1 MNIRMSA
8 SVLRYRKLVTTDLAN
23 QAVNL
28 AESGTMGHR
37 VQIPMSVDD
46 LNSFFVWD
54 RPAGSDRAVGHFVAS
69 TTNVKFD
76 DMMIASLS
84 RVYTDVDG
92 VTNGLNFSSA
102 VLDANTDGRVRKDG
116 NVSAND
122 IVMAYLLYK
131 CYGTSAAPTAS
142 VIYNLED
149 AHQMLSNGGLTLA
162 IHNSLAAEEAL
173 STASGVDK
181 GAVDAM
187 FRDLLAA
194 DPMRFFDATGKQIA
208 GLFETNAD
216 SDSTGS
222 WGFVENDKI
231 EMRVQFNFTNAVTR
245 RGVQDPSQ
253 AIASAANA
261 EDIDTIVIPAGSK
274 FIIRLQ
280 IVATDTPSG
289 AAAKANASANAIS
302 TALAAQVATTQK
314 AANNAAAAQRAAT
327 EAMNAAAAQTAAAN
341 ARYQKAVNDA
351 AAQATSVSN
360 AQAALQ
366 AAQAALAQ
374 AIATGST
381 QSDIQNQRAAAVAAQ
396 AAAQNAQA
404 IATAA
409 QTDIQNAK
417 NAQDAA
423 AASLAAAQ
431 TATATAAANVAKANA
446 AAAAAALAASNDAT
460 SKASTAKAAADAAS
474 DPLTKTLTD
483 AEKKILDPQ
492 TLITAAAAVNAKTDA
507 RVGAKTAS
515 DNAQAAADLAGQK
528 QAGAA
533 KALADAIA
541 LGETLMTIQ
550 MLRAAAVTSVR
561 DKANADAVAA
571 ANLQNFLN
579 AARDELAAQQ
589 LSAKASSD
597 ACILNESIANA
608 EVNDKERTRVAANAA
623 NTAAQAANTAAQTAA
638 TNAQNSLDAA
648 IAAGAVFV
656 ELQTKRT
663 AALDTRTAANNAKA
677 AADAAAA
684 ALADAVAQKTIAV
697 NKASAANQARLDDIT
712 ASASKSALINN
723 STAASNNYQAS
734 KIYLANANARA
745 QAFNESQMNRND
757 AKQSLDVAAASYV
770 VARDALDAAV
780 TSGKTVAEIVALRTQ
795 AQAAADKQTQ
805 AQGIY
810 NAAVVAFNGAQT
822 ALMKGVV
829 LDASGNPTVD
839 EDGNLVLDAAGPVIW
854 DASANDILVL
864 AAQNNLTA
872 ITNAEAN
879 SLVLNYLSAQATS
892 DTAASAALKAHNL
905 SEVAKKALENGITGG
920 LTLGQVAALRSA
932 AVDAASVD
940 AKAQAAANAAATAA
954 LNSLGKVFTPGPS
967 YASAVA
973 ILNSMRILQGQA
985 DNAARNNQ
993 MAAAL
998 NAAYAKDTDA
1008 QKALVTAQYA
1018 QYVADKALNDAV
1030 VGGGT
1035 LATIR
1040 DLQAT
1045 AAASAKLTAAS
1056 QQAADF
1062 SASALAQQITW
1073 STLNYS
1079 IDEAGAQITS
1089 NYTRD
1094 ASGVAVLTASK
1105 VAATAAAEAARCNSL
1120 VRQYML
1126 LLSKA
1131 DDAHTATY
1139 KAQAD
1144 VDAANAALNTAITQ
1158 GAELTA
1164 IQALRAQVQGFSNTL
1179 AALQAAENLANAARD
1194 SSRAS
1199 LLARDPSGN
1208 YINAG
1213 AKAILDAA
1221 VVSQKTAVDRA
1232 AANTQVDSYT
1242 AAFAAYQQRLSEWQ
1256 AAVSA
1261 AQLAAKALDTAIT
1274 AGADVT
1280 AIQGLRLTLEQARG
1294 VESVALTA
1302 KDNAN
1307 AAQNQLRIAIE
1318 TGTRDA
1324 SGVLLPKAQIAMN
1337 LLIQAQ
1343 LAQEAAVA
1351 SAESNARA
1359 RMYFK
1364 AKDDEVRANVIL
1376 ANTQA
1381 AYDTAAR
1388 LLDQA
1393 ITGGATITEIQALRA
1408 SAQTAGNVVASAQ
1421 STAAA
1426 AAAASAIAK
1435 EAVTVDPNALAIL
1448 NNLQLYQAN
1457 KASLAKAN
1465 SLMDAYHAAVKAQAA
1480 AQEDYDL
1487 SALAQSIAAKA
1498 LDTAIGNGAGITEI
1512 QSLRDTSV
1520 AATTNASTA
1529 MATLNLK
1536 KSAALKSRTDAAE
1549 DPLATVILDAAAQF
1563 DKIALART
1571 TVNTAVLT
1579 LASARASL
1587 DAANAQA
1594 TADNARSTLANN
1606 TLLYAIL
1613 PYDAS
1618 GDNITASPLGGK
1630 TVQEI
1635 VDLRANANRL
1645 AQVAAGSKNAADAI
1659 AADVIAK
1666 QTVKAA
1672 ADAALAALA
1681 WPQLPSTQSYTMT
1694 TVSLNETKLA
1704 TDASGNQVVYIDS
1717 NVLVRALSGATIG
1730 TIHYTPVDLS
1740 GVQVLGLGVSTT
1752 PTKIT
1757 KAEVVASLPSG
1768 LYPTSVKLTLDNT
1781 VLVGDGNFYL
1791 VGGEILLND
1800 YIM

>member
-1 MNIRMSA
+1 MSA

-46 LNSFFVWD
+46 MNSFFVWD

-69 TTNVKFD
+69 TATNLKFD

-92 VTNGLNFSSA
+92 VTNGLNYSSA

-131 CYGTSAAPTAS
+131 CYGSSAAPTAS

-149 AHQMLSNGGLTLA
+149 AQQMLSNGGLTLA
-162 IHNSLAAEEAL
+162 IHNSLSAEEAL
-173 STASGVDK
+173 STAAGVDK

-194 DPMRFFDATGKQIA
+194 DPMRFFDATGKQVA
-208 GLFETNAD
+208 GLFETNTD
-216 SDSTGS
+216 TDSTGS

-231 EMRVQFNFTNAVTR
+231 EIRVQFNFTNAVTR

-253 AIASAANA
+253 AMTSAANT
-261 EDIDTIVIPAGSK
+261 EDVDTIVIPAGSK

-302 TALAAQVATTQK
+302 SALAAQVASTQK
-314 AANNAAAAQRAAT
+314 AATNAAASQRMAT
-327 EAMNAAAAQTAAAN
+327 DAMNAAAAQTAAAN
-341 ARYQKAVNDA
+341 ARYQKAINDA
-351 AAQATSVSN
+351 AAQATAVSN

-366 AAQAALAQ
+366 AAQAALSQ

-381 QSDIQNQRAAAVAAQ
+381 QSEIQNQRAAAVAAQ
-396 AAAQNAQA
+396 AAATNAQA
-404 IATAA
+404 ISSAA
-409 QTDIQNAK
+409 QADIQNAK

-431 TATATAAANVAKANA
+431 TAAAAAASNVAKANA

-460 SKASTAKAAADAAS
+460 SKASSAKAASDAAS

-492 TLITAAAAVNAKTDA
+492 TLITAGAAVNAKTDA
-507 RVGAKTAS
+507 RVAAKIAS
-515 DNAQAAADLAGQK
+515 DGAQAAADLAAQK

-597 ACILNESIANA
+597 AAVLNESIANA
-608 EVNDKERTRVAANAA
+608 DVNIKERARVAAAAA
-623 NTAAQAANTAAQTAA
+623 NTAAQAANTAAQSAA
-638 TNAQNSLDAA
+638 TNAQSSLDAS

-656 ELQTKRT
+656 ELQTKRA
-663 AALDTRTAANNAKA
+663 AALDTRTAANAAKA
-677 AADAAAA
+677 AADAATA
-684 ALADAVAQKTIAV
+684 ALADAVAHKTIAV
-697 NKASAANQARLDDIT
+697 NTAAAANQARLDDVA
-712 ASASKSALINN
+712 ASASKASLINN
-723 STAASNNYQAS
+723 ATAASNNYQAS
-734 KIYLANANARA
+734 KVYLANANARA
-745 QAFNESQMNRND
+745 QAFNQAQMNKND
-757 AKQSLDVAAASYV
+757 AKQSLDVAAAAYV
-770 VARDALDAAV
+770 IARDALDASV
-780 TSGKTVAEIVALRTQ
+780 TAGKTVPEIVALRTQ
-795 AQAAADKQTQ
+795 AQAAADRQTQ
-805 AQGIY
+805 AQAIY
-810 NAAVVAFNGAQT
+810 DAASTAFNGAQA

-839 EDGNLVLDAAGPVIW
+839 ASGSLILDSEGSTIW
-854 DASANDILVL
+854 DASANAILTL

-892 DTAASAALKAHNL
+892 DTAASAALKAHNV
-905 SEVAKKALENGITGG
+905 SEVAKKALDNGITGG
-920 LTLGQVAALRSA
+920 LAINQITALRSA
-932 AVDAASVD
+932 AVEAASAD
-940 AKAQAAANAAATAA
+940 AKAQAVANAASAAA
-954 LNSLGKVFTPGPS
+954 LNSLGKVFTPGPA
-967 YASAVA
+967 YASAVS

-1030 VGGGT
+1030 VGGGS

-1040 DLQAT
+1040 GLQAT
-1045 AAASAKLTAAS
+1045 AAASAKLTASAR
-1056 QQAADF
+1056 QAADF
-1062 SASALAQQITW
+1062 SASALAQQVTW

-1079 IDEAGAQITS
+1079 IDSAGAQITS
-1089 NYTRD
+1089 NYTTD

-1105 VAATAAAEAARCNSL
+1105 AAAAAAAEAARCNSL

-1126 LLSKA
+1126 LLSKS

-1144 VDAANAALNTAITQ
+1144 VDTANAALNTSITQ
-1158 GAELTA
+1158 GDELA
-1164 IQALRAQVQGFSNTL
+1164 SIQALRATLQGLSNTL

-1208 YINAG
+1208 YINAA

-1221 VVSQKTAVDRA
+1221 VVSQQTAIDRA
-1232 AANTQVDSYT
+1232 AANSQVDSYT
-1242 AAFAAYQQRLSEWQ
+1242 AAFGEYQHRLSEWQ
-1256 AAVSA
+1256 AATSA

-1280 AIQGLRLTLEQARG
+1280 AIQGLRITLEQARG
-1294 VESVALTA
+1294 VESVALAA
-1302 KDNAN
+1302 KDSAN

-1359 RMYFK
+1359 RMFFK
-1364 AKDDEVRANVIL
+1364 AKDDEAKALSTL
-1376 ANTQA
+1376 AVTQA

-1393 ITGGATITEIQALRA
+1393 ITGGSTITEIQALRL
-1408 SAQTAGNVVASAQ
+1408 SAQTAGDVVASAQ

-1426 AAAASAIAK
+1426 ASAASAIARQSVN
-1435 EAVTVDPNALAIL
+1435 ADPNALAIL
-1448 NNLQLYQAN
+1448 NDLQLYQAN

-1465 SLMDAYHAAVKAQAA
+1465 SLMDAWHAAVVQQEA
-1480 AQEDYDL
+1480 AQHDYDL

-1536 KSAALKSRTDAAE
+1536 KAAALKARTDAAA
-1549 DPLATVILDAAAQF
+1549 DPLATVILDTSAQF
-1563 DKIALART
+1563 DKIALARA
-1571 TVNTAVLT
+1571 TVNSALLT
-1579 LASARASL
+1579 LTAAQTAL
-1587 DAANAQA
+1587 TAANTQA
-1594 TADNARSTLANN
+1594 TADNARATLANN

-1613 PYDAS
+1613 PYDPS
-1618 GDNITASPLGGK
+1618 GNNITASPLGGK

-1635 VDLRANANRL
+1635 VELRANAARL
-1645 AQVAAGSKNAADAI
+1645 AQVAAASKNSADSL
-1659 AADVIAK
+1659 AADVINK
-1666 QTVKAA
+1666 QVVKAA
-1672 ADAALAALA
+1672 ADAALAAIP

-1694 TVSLNETKLA
+1694 TVSLNETKIVK
-1704 TDASGNQVVYIDS
+1704 DASGQHIYIDS
-1717 NVLVRALSGATIG
+1717 NVLVRALTGVTIG
-1730 TIHYTPVDLS
+1730 TIHYDPVDLS
-1740 GVQVLGLGVSTT
+1740 GVQILGLGVTT
-1752 PTKIT
+1752 SPTKIT
-1757 KAEVVASLPSG
+1757 KAVVSPSLPTG
-1768 LYPTSVKLTLDNT
+1768 LYPTAVKLTVDNDV
-1781 VLVGDGNFYL
+1781 VLGDGNFYL

>member
-1 MNIRMSA
+1 MSA

-46 LNSFFVWD
+46 MNSFFVWD
-54 RPAGSDRAVGHFVAS
+54 RPAGSDRAVGHFIES
-69 TTNVKFD
+69 TANNLKFD

-92 VTNGLNFSSA
+92 VTNGLNYSSA
-102 VLDANTDGRVRKDG
+102 VLDANTDTRVRKDG

-122 IVMAYLLYK
+122 IVMSYLLYK
-131 CYGTSAAPTAS
+131 CYGSSAAPTAS

-149 AHQMLSNGGLTLA
+149 AQQMLSNGGLTLA
-162 IHNSLAAEEAL
+162 IHNSLSAEEAL
-173 STASGVDK
+173 STSAGVDK

-216 SDSTGS
+216 TDSTGS

-231 EMRVQFNFTNAVTR
+231 EIRVQFNFTNAVTR

-253 AIASAANA
+253 AMTSAANL
-261 EDIDTIVIPAGSK
+261 ENVDTVVIPAGSK

-289 AAAKANASANAIS
+289 AAAKASASANAIS
-302 TALAAQVATTQK
+302 SALAAQVASTQK
-314 AANNAAAAQRAAT
+314 AAANAAASQRMAT

-341 ARYQKAVNDA
+341 ARYQKAINDA
-351 AAQATSVSN
+351 AAQAAAVSN

-366 AAQAALAQ
+366 AAQASLAQ

-381 QSDIQNQRAAAVAAQ
+381 QSEIQNQRAAAVAAQ
-396 AAAQNAQA
+396 AAATNAQA
-404 IATAA
+404 ISAAA
-409 QTDIQNAK
+409 QADIQNAK

-431 TATATAAANVAKANA
+431 TAAAAAAANVAKANA
-446 AAAAAALAASNDAT
+446 AAAAAALAVSNDAT
-460 SKASTAKAAADAAS
+460 AKASTAKAAADEAS

-492 TLITAAAAVNAKTDA
+492 TIISAAAAVNAKTEA
-507 RVGAKTAS
+507 RVGAKVAS
-515 DNAQAAADLAGQK
+515 DGAAATAELAAQK

-541 LGETLMTIQ
+541 QGQTLTTIQ
-550 MLRAAAVTSVR
+550 LLRAAAVTSYN
-561 DKANADAVAA
+561 DKVNADAIAA

-589 LSAKASSD
+589 LSAKASAD
-597 ACILNESIANA
+597 AAILNESIAKA
-608 EVNDKERTRVAANAA
+608 EVNVKERTRVAAADA
-623 NTAAQAANTAAQTAA
+623 NTAAQAANTAAQAAA
-638 TNAQNSLDAA
+638 TNAQTALDTA
-648 IAAGAVFV
+648 ITAGAVFV
-656 ELQTKRT
+656 ELQTKRA
-663 AALDTRTAANNAKA
+663 AALDTRNAANAAKA

-697 NKASAANQARLDDIT
+697 NAASAATQSRLDDIA
-712 ASASKSALINN
+712 ASAAKAALINN
-723 STAASNNYQAS
+723 STVASANYQAS
-734 KIYLANANARA
+734 RVYLANANARA
-745 QAFNESQMNRND
+745 QAFNDAQMKRND
-757 AKQSLDVAAASYV
+757 AKQALDVASAAYV
-770 VARDALDAAV
+770 VARDALDASV
-780 TSGKTVAEIVALRTQ
+780 TAGKTVPEIVALRAQ

-805 AQGIY
+805 AQAIY
-810 NAAVVAFNGAQT
+810 NAASTTFSGAQA
-822 ALMKGVV
+822 ALMKGVI
-829 LDASGNPTVD
+829 LDASGNPTLD
-839 EDGNLVLDAAGPVIW
+839 ENGNLVIDSSGATIW
-854 DASANDILVL
+854 DASANAILTL

-879 SLVLNYLSAQATS
+879 SLVLNYLSAQATA
-892 DTAASAALKAHNL
+892 DTASADAVKAHN
-905 SEVAKKALENGITGG
+905 EYDVAQKALDGAITGG
-920 LTLGQVAALRSA
+920 LTLNQITALRSA
-932 AVDAASVD
+932 ALDAAAKD
-940 AKAQAAANAAATAA
+940 AKATATANAAATAA
-954 LNSLGKVFTPGPS
+954 LNSLGRVFTPGPA
-967 YASAVA
+967 YAAAVT

-985 DNAARNNQ
+985 ANAARVNKL
-993 MAAAL
+993 AASL

-1008 QKALVTAQYA
+1008 QKAFVTAQYA
-1018 QYVADKALNDAV
+1018 QYVADKELNNAV
-1030 VGGGT
+1030 VGG
-1035 LATIR
+1035 ASIEAIR
-1040 DLQAT
+1040 GLQAT
-1045 AAASAKLTAAS
+1045 SVAAAKLTASAR
-1056 QQAADF
+1056 QAADF
-1062 SASALAQQITW
+1062 SAAALTQQQSW
-1073 STLNYS
+1073 ATLNLS
-1079 IDEAGAQITS
+1079 IDLAGPNES
-1089 NYTRD
+1089 NTLVYTRD

-1131 DDAHTATY
+1131 DEAHTATY

-1144 VDAANAALNTAITQ
+1144 VDTATAALNTAITQ
-1158 GAELTA
+1158 GSDLSA
-1164 IQALRAQVQGFSNTL
+1164 IQAIRGQLQGLSNTL
-1179 AALQAAENLANAARD
+1179 AGLNAAENLANAARD
-1194 SSRAS
+1194 AALATIIVRDAS
-1199 LLARDPSGN
+1199 G

-1221 VVSQKTAVDRA
+1221 VVAQQTAVDRA
-1232 AANTQVDSYT
+1232 AANSQVDAYT
-1242 AAFAAYQQRLSEWQ
+1242 TAFATYQQRLSEWQ
-1256 AAVSA
+1256 VATSA
-1261 AQLAAKALDTAIT
+1261 SQLAAKALDTAIT

-1280 AIQGLRLTLEQARG
+1280 AIQGLRLALEQARG
-1294 VESVALTA
+1294 VEAVALAA

-1343 LAQEAAVA
+1343 LAQQAAVA

-1359 RMYFK
+1359 RMFFK
-1364 AKDDEVRANVIL
+1364 AKDDEAKTNVIL
-1376 ANTQA
+1376 ANAQA

-1393 ITGGATITEIQALRA
+1393 ITGGATITEIQSLRQ
-1408 SAQTAGNVVASAQ
+1408 SAQTAGDLVAGAQ
-1421 STAAA
+1421 SR
-1426 AAAASAIAK
+1426 AAAASAASAIAM
-1435 EAVTVDPNALAIL
+1435 ESVNADLNALAIL
-1448 NNLQLYQAN
+1448 KNLQLYQAN

-1465 SLMDAYHAAVKAQAA
+1465 SLMDAYNAAVA
-1480 AQEDYDL
+1480 AQEAAQHDYDL
-1487 SALAQSIAAKA
+1487 AALAQNIAARN

-1520 AATTNASTA
+1520 AATTVASTS
-1529 MATLNLK
+1529 MANLNLK
-1536 KSAALKSRTDAAE
+1536 KAAALKSRTDAAA

-1563 DKIALART
+1563 NKVAAARA
-1571 TVNTAVLT
+1571 TVNSAVLT
-1579 LASARASL
+1579 LASAQAAL
-1587 DAANAQA
+1587 TAANTQA
-1594 TADNARSTLANN
+1594 AADNTRSTSANN
-1606 TLLYAIL
+1606 ALSYATL
-1613 PYDAS
+1613 PYDPS
-1618 GDNITASPLGGK
+1618 GNNITASALGGK

-1645 AQVAAGSKNAADAI
+1645 AQVAAASKNSADAI
-1659 AADVIAK
+1659 AGDVIAK
-1666 QTVKAA
+1666 AAIKAA
-1672 ADAALAALA
+1672 ADAALAALS
-1681 WPQLPSTQSYTMT
+1681 WPQLASTQSYMMT
-1694 TVSLNETKLA
+1694 TVSLNETKIVK
-1704 TDASGNQVVYIDS
+1704 DGSGQHIYIDS
-1717 NVLVRALSGATIG
+1717 NVLVRAITGTTIG
-1730 TIHYTPVDLS
+1730 TIHYDSIDLS
-1740 GVQVLGLGVSTT
+1740 GVQILGLGVSIT
-1752 PTKIT
+1752 PTKIID
-1757 KAEVVASLPSG
+1757 AEVVPSSPSG
-1768 LYPTSVKLTLDNT
+1768 LYTTAVKLTVDHD
-1781 VLVGDGNFYL
+1781 VVVGDGIFYL

-1800 YIM
+1800 FIM

>member
-1 MNIRMSA
+1 MSA

-46 LNSFFVWD
+46 MNSFFVWD

-69 TTNVKFD
+69 TATNLKFD

-92 VTNGLNFSSA
+92 VTNGLNYSSA

-131 CYGTSAAPTAS
+131 CYGSSAAPTAS

-149 AHQMLSNGGLTLA
+149 AQQMLSNGGLTLA
-162 IHNSLAAEEAL
+162 IHNSLSAEEAL
-173 STASGVDK
+173 STSAGVDK

-194 DPMRFFDATGKQIA
+194 DPMRFFDATGKQVA

-216 SDSTGS
+216 VDSTGS

-231 EMRVQFNFTNAVTR
+231 EIRVQFNFTNAVTR

-253 AIASAANA
+253 AMTSAANA
-261 EDIDTIVIPAGSK
+261 ENVDTIVIPAGSK

-302 TALAAQVATTQK
+302 NALAAQVAATQK
-314 AANNAAAAQRAAT
+314 AALNAAAAQRMAT
-327 EAMNAAAAQTAAAN
+327 DAMNAAASQTAAAN

-351 AAQATSVSN
+351 AAQATAVSN

-366 AAQAALAQ
+366 AAQAALTQ

-396 AAAQNAQA
+396 AAATNAQA

-431 TATATAAANVAKANA
+431 TAAAAAASNVAKANA

-460 SKASTAKAAADAAS
+460 AKASTAKAASDAAS
-474 DPLTKTLTD
+474 DPLTKSLTD

-492 TLITAAAAVNAKTDA
+492 TVITAAAAVNAKTDA
-507 RVGAKTAS
+507 RVSAKVAS
-515 DNAQAAADLAGQK
+515 DNAAAAADLAAQK
-528 QAGAA
+528 QSGAA

-541 LGETLMTIQ
+541 RGETLMTIQ
-550 MLRAAAVTSVR
+550 MLRAAAVTSVT
-561 DKANADAVAA
+561 DKANADALAA

-579 AARDELAAQQ
+579 AARAELAAQQ
-589 LSAKASSD
+589 LAAKASSD
-597 ACILNESIANA
+597 AAVLNESIAKA
-608 EVNDKERTRVAANAA
+608 DVNDKERARVAADSANTAAQTA
-623 NTAAQAANTAAQTAA
+623 NTAAQAAA

-648 IAAGAVFV
+648 IAAGAVFT
-656 ELQTKRT
+656 ELQTKRA
-663 AALDTRTAANNAKA
+663 AALDTRTAANAAKA

-684 ALADAVAQKTIAV
+684 TLADAVAQKTTAT
-697 NKASAANQARLDDIT
+697 NTASAANQARLDDVT
-712 ASASKSALINN
+712 ASASKAALINN

-734 KIYLANANARA
+734 KVYLANANARA
-745 QAFNESQMNRND
+745 QAFNEAQMRMND
-757 AKQSLDVAAASYV
+757 AKQSLDVAAAAYV
-770 VARDALDAAV
+770 IARDSLDAAV
-780 TSGKTVAEIVALRTQ
+780 TAGKTISEIVALRTQ
-795 AQAAADKQTQ
+795 AQAAADRETQ
-805 AQGIY
+805 AQAIY
-810 NAAVVAFNGAQT
+810 NASSTAFNGAQA

-829 LDASGNPTVD
+829 LDASGNPSVD
-839 EDGNLVLDAAGPVIW
+839 ASGNLILDMAGPTIW
-854 DASANDILVL
+854 DASANAILTL

-879 SLVLNYLSAQATS
+879 SLVLNYINAQATA
-892 DTAASAALKAHNL
+892 DTAAAAALKAHNV
-905 SEVAKKALENGITGG
+905 SEVAKKALDNGITGG
-920 LTLGQVAALRSA
+920 LALGQVAALRSE
-932 AVDAASVD
+932 AVDAASKD
-940 AKAQAAANAAATAA
+940 AKAQAAANAASAAA
-954 LNSLGKVFTPGPS
+954 LNSLGKVFTPGPA

-998 NAAYAKDTDA
+998 NGAYAKNTDA
-1008 QKALVTAQYA
+1008 QNALVTAQYA
-1018 QYVADKALNDAV
+1018 QYVADKALNDSV
-1030 VGGGT
+1030 VGGAS
-1035 LATIR
+1035 LETIR
-1040 DLQAT
+1040 ELQAT
-1045 AAASAKLTAAS
+1045 SASAAKLTASA

-1062 SASALAQQITW
+1062 SASALAQQLTW
-1073 STLNYS
+1073 ASLNYS
-1079 IDEAGAQITS
+1079 IDSAGAQITS
-1089 NYTRD
+1089 NYTVD

-1105 VAATAAAEAARCNSL
+1105 ASAQAAAEAARCNSL

-1131 DDAHTATY
+1131 DEAQTSTY

-1144 VDAANAALNTAITQ
+1144 VDTASSALNTAITQ
-1158 GAELTA
+1158 GADLAA
-1164 IQALRAQVQGFSNTL
+1164 IQALRAQVQGLSNTL
-1179 AALQAAENLANAARD
+1179 AALQAAENLAIAARD
-1194 SSRAS
+1194 SSKAT

-1208 YINAG
+1208 YINAA

-1232 AANTQVDSYT
+1232 AANSQVESYT
-1242 AAFAAYQQRLSEWQ
+1242 AAFGAYQHRLSEWQ
-1256 AAVSA
+1256 AATSA

-1280 AIQGLRLTLEQARG
+1280 AIQNLRLTLEQARG
-1294 VESVALTA
+1294 VESVALAA
-1302 KDNAN
+1302 KDSAN

-1359 RMYFK
+1359 RMFFK
-1364 AKDDEVRANVIL
+1364 AKDEEAKANVAL
-1376 ANTQA
+1376 ANAQA

-1393 ITGGATITEIQALRA
+1393 ITGGSTITEIQSLRA
-1408 SAQTAGNVVASAQ
+1408 TSQAAGDDVARAQ
-1421 STAAA
+1421 STAAS

-1435 EAVTVDPNALAIL
+1435 EAVNADVNALSIL
-1448 NNLQLYQAN
+1448 NDLQLYQAN

-1465 SLMDAYHAAVKAQAA
+1465 SLMDAWNAAVA
-1480 AQEDYDL
+1480 AQEAAQNDYDL

-1498 LDTAIGNGAGITEI
+1498 LDTAIANGAGITEI

-1536 KSAALKSRTDAAE
+1536 KAAALKSRTDAAA

-1563 DKIALART
+1563 DKIAVART
-1571 TVNTAVLT
+1571 TVNSALLT
-1579 LASARASL
+1579 LTAAQASL
-1587 DAANAQA
+1587 TAANAKA
-1594 TADNARSTLANN
+1594 ASDKAASTLANN
-1606 TLLYAIL
+1606 TLLYSIL

-1618 GDNITASPLGGK
+1618 GDNVTASPVGGK

-1635 VDLRANANRL
+1635 AQLRANAESL
-1645 AQVAAGSKNAADAI
+1645 SQVAAASKNAADNI
-1659 AADVIAK
+1659 AADVVAK
-1666 QTVKAA
+1666 QAIKAA
-1672 ADAALAALA
+1672 ADSALAALP

-1694 TVSLNETKLA
+1694 TVSLNETKLVK
-1704 TDASGNQVVYIDS
+1704 DASGQHIYIDS
-1717 NVLVRALSGATIG
+1717 SVLVRALQGVTIG
-1730 TIHYTPVDLS
+1730 TISYQPVDLS
-1740 GVQVLGLGVSTT
+1740 GVQILGLGVTMT

-1757 KAEVVASLPSG
+1757 KAQVVTSLPTG
-1768 LYPTSVKLTLDNT
+1768 LYPTSVKLTVDKDVTL
-1781 VLVGDGNFYL
+1781 GDGNFYL
-1791 VGGEILLND
+1791 IGGEILLND